1 MKHLKYALRVK
12 RYTNY
17 LSVRL
22 SAIYPAIQNLKS
34 SFYPLVTRKIPQ
46 ITLLRL
52 KFEVFIRLMKA
63 LVLICFLSLF
73 EFSGISGFKGS
84 FLPLQVSMDSFLPLL
99 EQLQSK

>member
-12 RYTNY
+12 RYTGY

-22 SAIYPAIQNLKS
+22 PAIYAAVQNLKS

-46 ITLLRL
+46 IILLRL

-63 LVLICFLSLF
+63 LVLIFFLSLF

-84 FLPLQVSMDSFLPLL
+84 FLPLL
-99 EQLQSK
+99 EQLQSKEYSPVP